1 LLKAPDPYFD
11 GHLQMNRIKPKS
23 AAKRYSIE
31 EFGAIGNAARL
42 NTSAIQKAIDRV
54 AAAGGGTLV
63 VPKGVFR
70 TGAVFLKS
78 GVNLHFSRGAVL
90 QGSTNIRDY
99 PRRSTRIEGHTEPWC
114 PAIIN
119 ADGIDHLCITGPG
132 MIRGGGRP
140 FWDAFW
146 NRYNADHG
154 TKNLDVYRPRN
165 ILLENCNDVL
175 VQGIRSRDSGFWNLH
190 LFRCRCVRI
199 EGVDIRA
206 PYPSPSTD
214 GVDVDSCQ
222 HVEILNCHISVN
234 DDCVA
239 IKGNKGPFAA
249 AMTEIPPVEHVRVR
263 GCTFGFGHG
272 VLTLGSEACV
282 VRDVVVENCTVR
294 HSACA
299 KETNVVARLKLRPD
313 TPQHYE
319 NIHWRNI
326 RVEGRC
332 ELVAIK
338 AWTQYFDLKGQ
349 PAPKQVVKN
358 ISISNVK
365 GRLAHFGTIS
375 GPKAATV
382 SEVRLENIDVR
393 YMASRNGRG
402 KPTPPVVLRADKL
415 RLKNVKVNGR
425 KLVPSREAAAVA
437 AFTFPGDERYAK
449 AL

>member
-1 LLKAPDPYFD
+1 MNSIKSKA
-11 GHLQMNRIKPKS
+11 
-23 AAKRYSIE
+23 AAKRYNIAD
-31 EFGAIGNAARL
+31 FGAIGDGKGL
-42 NTSAIQKAIDRV
+42 NTRAIQKAIDHV
-54 AAAGGGTLV
+54 AATGGGTVV
-63 VPKGVFR
+63 VPRGVFR

-78 GVNLHFSRGAVL
+78 GVNLHLSRGAVL
-90 QGSTNIRDY
+90 QGSTNTRDY
-99 PRRSTRIEGHTEPWC
+99 PRRETRIEGHTEPWC
-114 PAIIN
+114 PAIVN
-119 ADGIDHLCITGPG
+119 ASRIDHLSITGRG
-132 MIRGGGRP
+132 MIRGGGKP

-146 NRYNADHG
+146 NRYNADHT

-165 ILLENCNDVL
+165 IFLEDCNDVL
-175 VQGIRSRDSGFWNLH
+175 VQGIRLRDSGFWNLH
-190 LFRCRCVRI
+190 LFRCRHVKI

-222 HVEILNCHISVN
+222 HVEITDCHISVN

-263 GCTFGFGHG
+263 RCTFGFGHG

-282 VRDVVVENCTVR
+282 VRDVVVEDCTVR
-294 HSACA
+294 HAARA

-326 RVEGRC
+326 RVEGCC

-349 PAPKQVVKN
+349 PSPKQVVKN
-358 ISISNVK
+358 ISISNVR
-365 GRLAHFGTIS
+365 GRLAHFGEIS
-375 GPKAATV
+375 GPKTATV
-382 SEVRLENIDVR
+382 STVRLENIDVR
-393 YMASRNGRG
+393 YMASRKGTSKQTR
-402 KPTPPVVLRADKL
+402 PVVLRADKL
-415 RLKNVKVNGR
+415 RLKNVKVNGK
-425 KLVPSREAAAVA
+425 KLVPSREEAAVA
-437 AFTFPGDERYAK
+437 AFAYPGDEQYAK